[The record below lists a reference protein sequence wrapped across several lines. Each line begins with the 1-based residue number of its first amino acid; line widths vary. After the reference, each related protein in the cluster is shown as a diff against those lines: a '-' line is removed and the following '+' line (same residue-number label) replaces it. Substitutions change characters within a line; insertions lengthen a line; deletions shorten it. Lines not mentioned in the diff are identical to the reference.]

1 MASIKKNAQDEHGG
15 FMYNLIWEARKS
27 DQKWLWIVVF
37 LVTVFQSLWVSLAFA
52 GAAYVVSFKEVFP
65 FWFVWLIIFTG
76 NFVIDI
82 FSCRENIFRSL
93 SQFISIAGDMNRI
106 YGVSKNT
113 FTRIFSKTLFLVS
126 GVIAVAHAFVLYG
139 AYVWQLKALSSTE
152 LDVLGN
158 ALAHAKCWKQARRI
172 YEEVSMRYAARF
184 QNDVD
189 TLQVSVS
196 FGMACKWMLGDP
208 ILSENGRLN
217 KKIMIL
223 QIMIDYP
230 SLPIEVTMRY
240 REVLGGIPVG
250 LTD

>member
-1 MASIKKNAQDEHGG
+1 MDAIQKSARESSGG

-37 LVTVFQSLWVSLAFA
+37 LATALQSLWVSLAFA
-52 GAAYVVSFKEVFP
+52 GIAYVGYFKEFFP
-65 FWFVWLIIFTG
+65 FWFVWMILFSG
-76 NFVIDI
+76 NFLIDL
-82 FSCRENIFRSL
+82 FFCKENLFRAL
-93 SQFISIAGDMNRI
+93 SQFISIAGDMNRFREKSTSVI
-106 YGVSKNT
+106 AKFFAKS
-113 FTRIFSKTLFLVS
+113 LFLLS
-126 GVIAVAHAFVLYG
+126 GSIAVAHALVLYS
-139 AYVWQLKALSSTE
+139 AYVWQWKALSSTD

-158 ALAHAKCWKQARRI
+158 ALSHAKFWKQARRV
-172 YEEVSMRYAARF
+172 YDEVSTRYMARF

-196 FGMACKWMLGDP
+196 FGMACKWMLSDP
-208 ILSENGRLN
+208 ALTSSGRLN

-240 REVLGGIPVG
+240 REVLGGMPVG